1 MTAAA
6 LIRNVGKIGLLTVD
20 GLQVE
25 VLIQDARRVWDR
37 LDYLVTPVRGTGQQ
51 WVSAQRVT
59 TE

>member
-1 MTAAA
+1 MAAA
-6 LIRNVGKIGLLTVD
+6 ELIRNVGKVGLLTVD
-20 GLQVE
+20 GLQIE
-25 VLIQDARRVWDR
+25 VLIQDARQVWDR